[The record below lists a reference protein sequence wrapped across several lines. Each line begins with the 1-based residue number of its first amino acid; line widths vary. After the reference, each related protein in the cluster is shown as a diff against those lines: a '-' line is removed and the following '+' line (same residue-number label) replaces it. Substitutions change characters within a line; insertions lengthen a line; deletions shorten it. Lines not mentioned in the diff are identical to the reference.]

1 MSVFVIIPCYN
12 ENFQIRNTVQHLL
25 NKGYSIVVVDDAST
39 DNTSRSIEDFPVF
52 LLKHEINLGQG
63 AALQTGMEFAL
74 AEGADII
81 VHFDADGQHNPE
93 EISTLVQPV
102 LDDLADVVLGS
113 RFLRKEDRKL
123 IPVGRRIILQ
133 LAIQANRLFSGI
145 KLSDAHNGFRV
156 LNRNAAMQIR
166 LQENRMSHATEI
178 LQQIRKHKL
187 RYLEV
192 PTHIK
197 YTEYSRNKGQSS
209 LNSINILFD
218 LILKSI
224 MK

>member
-12 ENFQIRNTVQHLL
+12 ENLQIRNTVQHLL
-25 NKGYSIVVVDDAST
+25 NKGYSIVVVDDASI

-93 EISTLVQPV
+93 EIPTLVQPV